1 MGGKTH
7 FLPTRQYVL
16 SSLGITN
23 SERFRS
29 TSSIKYIH
37 GRFTRTDYRNAFYG
51 GMVVVIV
58 VVVVVVIIIAA
69 STAAA
74 IRRRSRRRG

>member
-51 GMVVVIV
+51 GMVVGIV
-58 VVVVVVIIIAA
+58 VVVVIMIIAA